1 MGIGQIKEKI
11 GGIFRSSPKI
21 AVYLSVAAACV
32 LLLLFMKTPKP
43 ESAPEPES
51 AVIMPAKD
59 RAEELEDE
67 LEEIITK
74 IRGVGKVSVMV
85 TVSGTEEKEYISD
98 ISERDGASETKTVIA
113 GSKEALLKA
122 EKYPEVRGVL
132 VVCSGGDKPQ
142 IQEKVVNA
150 VSTVLDIPT
159 NKVFV
164 TNAE

>member
-51 AVIMPAKD
+51 AVIMPIKD

-74 IRGVGKVSVMV
+74 IRGV
-85 TVSGTEEKEYISD
+85 EKEYISD